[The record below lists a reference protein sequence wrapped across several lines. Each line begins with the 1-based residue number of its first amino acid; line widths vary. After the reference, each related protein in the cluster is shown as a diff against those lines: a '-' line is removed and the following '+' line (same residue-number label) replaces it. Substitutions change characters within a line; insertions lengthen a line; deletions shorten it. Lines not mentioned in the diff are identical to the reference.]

1 MDDRQIVDLYWQRD
15 DAAIRETELKYGP
28 FCRGL
33 AYNVLYSH
41 EDAEECVNDT
51 WQKAWDSMPDERPSL
66 LRAWLGKVVRNLALD
81 RWRRDH
87 AQKRY
92 NGLDVMLDELED
104 CVPAFA
110 TVESTVD
117 ARELGRAISKW
128 LRSLPKDDRV
138 LFVRRY
144 WNGEALNE
152 LAADQ
157 GVPAAKLAQKMYS
170 LRQNLKKVL
179 ETEGIVL

>member
-33 AYNVLYSH
+33 AYNVLSSH

-104 CVPAFA
+104 CVPAST

-117 ARELGRAISKW
+117 AMELGRTISKW
-128 LRSLPKDDRV
+128 LRSLPKDDRA

-144 WNGEALNE
+144 WNGEALNA
-152 LAADQ
+152 LAADL
-157 GVPAAKLAQKMYS
+157 GIPAAKLAQKMYS
-170 LRQNLKKVL
+170 LRQSLKKVL
-179 ETEGIVL
+179 EMEGIVV

>member
-1 MDDRQIVDLYWQRD
+1 MEDEQIVNLYWQRD
-15 DAAIRETELKYGP
+15 EAALQETELKYGS

-33 AYNVLYSH
+33 AYNILSSH

-51 WQKAWDSMPDERPSL
+51 WHKAWNSMPQERPGL

-81 RWRRDH
+81 RWRRSH

-92 NGLDVMLDELED
+92 NGMDILLSELED
-104 CVPAFA
+104 CVPALES
-110 TVESTVD
+110 VESMVD
-117 ARELGRAISKW
+117 AKELGHVISAW
-128 LRSLPKDDRV
+128 LQKLPEADRV

-144 WNGEALNE
+144 WNGEALNA
-152 LAADQ
+152 LAKDQ
-157 GVPAAKLAQKMYS
+157 GIPAAKLAQKMYS

-179 ETEGIVL
+179 ETEGIAL

>member
-15 DAAIRETELKYGP
+15 DAAVRETELKYGP

-33 AYNVLYSH
+33 AYNVLSSH

-81 RWRRDH
+81 RWRRNH

-92 NGLDVMLDELED
+92 NGLDVMLSELED
-104 CVPAFA
+104 CIPASG
-110 TVESTVD
+110 TVESELD
-117 ARELGRAISKW
+117 AKELGRTISTW
-128 LRSLPKDDRV
+128 LRSLSKDDRT

-144 WNGEALNE
+144 WNGEALNA

-157 GVPAAKLAQKMYS
+157 AVPAAKLAQKMYS
-170 LRQNLKKVL
+170 LRQSLKKVL

>member
-33 AYNVLYSH
+33 AYNVLSSH

-104 CVPAFA
+104 CVPAST

-117 ARELGRAISKW
+117 AMELGRTISKW

-144 WNGEALNE
+144 WNGEALNA

>member
-1 MDDRQIVDLYWQRD
+1 MEDEQIVNLYWQRD
-15 DAAIRETELKYGP
+15 EAALQETELKYGS

-33 AYNVLYSH
+33 AYNILSSH

-66 LRAWLGKVVRNLALD
+66 LRAWLGKIVRNLALD

-104 CVPAFA
+104 CIPASV

-117 ARELGRAISKW
+117 ARELGRTISKW
-128 LRSLPKDDRV
+128 LRSLPKDDRA

-144 WNGEALNE
+144 WNGEALNV
-152 LAADQ
+152 LARDQ
-157 GVPAAKLAQKMYS
+157 GIPAAKLAQRMYS

-179 ETEGIVL
+179 ETEGIAL